1 MYSLEK
7 FVTKIIS
14 PLTGQTVA
22 HVKDSHDF
30 RNMILKERIDESEI
44 IVSFDVKTL
53 YTNVPIDKT
62 LEVIGN
68 KLINDQSLEERS
80 VLSPEQITKLVE
92 VCLKI
97 TYFVY
102 NSEYYEQLEGA
113 AMGSPVSPIVV
124 NIFMEHFEE
133 IVLDSRFRLWRR
145 YVDDVFCIIKRSNV
159 ETALVY
165 LNSLFPSI
173 TFTVYKE
180 QDGSLPFM
188 DILVSRL
195 VDGSMMTSVYRKPAH
210 TDCCLSYN
218 SNHPPH
224 VKRGVIKSLL
234 NRARDISAQS
244 TLGSEIEPVMNC
256 T

>member
-1 MYSLEK
+1 MYSLAK

-22 HVKDSHDF
+22 HVKNSLDF

-44 IVSFDVKTL
+44 MVSFDVKSL
-53 YTNVPIDKT
+53 FTNVPIDKT

-92 VCLKI
+92 VCLKT

-133 IVLDSRFRLWRR
+133 IALDSRFRLWRR

-173 TFTVYKE
+173 TFTV
-180 QDGSLPFM
+180 
-188 DILVSRL
+188 
-195 VDGSMMTSVYRKPAH
+195 
-210 TDCCLSYN
+210 
-218 SNHPPH
+218 
-224 VKRGVIKSLL
+224 
-234 NRARDISAQS
+234 
-244 TLGSEIEPVMNC
+244 
-256 T
+256 